1 VTRFLAWLGGA
12 IFVASLA
19 FTAWWFFVEL
29 GRPVSYRGVAPLVV
43 DALLVTLFASHH
55 SLFARERVK
64 RALIIV
70 PSSLLR
76 SSYVWVASLLLIA
89 VIALW
94 QPIGGTLYVVS
105 GPAAAA
111 NALLQAAGVWVIARA
126 VSGLDPLELAGIR
139 QASGTSGRPEPL
151 QISGPYR
158 VVRHPLYLGWMIALF
173 GAARMT
179 GDRLAFAALTSI
191 YLVIAIPWEEGSLRQ
206 SYGADYDRYATRVRW
221 RVLPYIY

>member
-1 VTRFLAWLGGA
+1 NRFLAWLGGA

-19 FTAWWFFVEL
+19 LTAWWFFVEL
-29 GRPVSYRGVAPLVV
+29 GRPVSYRGAAPLVV

-64 RALIIV
+64 RALIII

-76 SSYVWVASLLLIA
+76 SSYVWVPSLVRPRLRPLWHPMGGPLSVAPGPPA
-89 VIALW
+89 V
-94 QPIGGTLYVVS
+94 
-105 GPAAAA
+105 A
-111 NALLQAAGVWVIARA
+111 NALLQAASVWVIARA

-158 VVRHPLYLGWMIALF
+158 VVRHP
-173 GAARMT
+173 
-179 GDRLAFAALTSI
+179 
-191 YLVIAIPWEEGSLRQ
+191 
-206 SYGADYDRYATRVRW
+206 
-221 RVLPYIY
+221 